1 MTHEFKRIIE
11 SCLNNQEENIK
22 SVLATVVALD
32 GSSYRKPGV
41 RMLIAENDKMTGA
54 VSGGCVEKEVLN
66 QAQEVFKKDTA
77 KVMTYDGRYRLGC
90 EGILYILLEPFS
102 VSEELEALVK
112 KAFRERQSFFIE
124 SAFRKEES
132 QAAGMGSAIRF
143 GGGKQMGF
151 SEKIS
156 AERTDEFSV
165 FRQEIKPLFRML
177 IIGAEHDAV
186 QLCSAAS
193 LLGWEVLVNASPKDP
208 RTKANFP
215 GAQEV
220 LHLMPEEI
228 QQLEID
234 SETAVML
241 MNHSYATDLK
251 FLLALKNC
259 SVVYIGLLGA
269 AKRREKIF
277 NAFIEYHPETD
288 ADFLDKIYGPAG
300 LDIAA
305 ETPQEIAISVI
316 AEILAVV
323 RKKPTISLREK
334 MGKIHT

>member
-1 MTHEFKRIIE
+1 MTHEFKKIIE
-11 SCLNNQEENIK
+11 ACLKNQEENLK

-41 RMLIAENDKMTGA
+41 RMLIAENGKMTGA

-66 QAQEVFKKDTA
+66 QAQNVFKNGCS

-102 VSEELEALVK
+102 VSEELQTLLEK
-112 KAFRERQSFFIE
+112 TFRERQRFFIA
-124 SAFRKEES
+124 SAFRKEEC
-132 QAAGMGSAIRF
+132 QTAGMGSAIKF
-143 GGGKQMGF
+143 DDGKQVGF
-151 SEKIS
+151 SENTS
-156 AERTDEFSV
+156 AEKTEELSV
-165 FRQEIKPLFRML
+165 FKQEMKPLFRML

-215 GAQEV
+215 GAQQV

-234 SETAVML
+234 SETSVML

-251 FLLALKNC
+251 FLLALKD
-259 SVVYIGLLGA
+259 SKAVYIGLLGA

-277 NAFIEYHPETD
+277 NAFIEYHPEID

-300 LDIAA
+300 LDIGA
-305 ETPQEIAISVI
+305 ETPQEISVSVLS
-316 AEILAVV
+316 EILTVTRGKQAF
-323 RKKPTISLREK
+323 SLREK
-334 MGKIHT
+334 IGKIHT